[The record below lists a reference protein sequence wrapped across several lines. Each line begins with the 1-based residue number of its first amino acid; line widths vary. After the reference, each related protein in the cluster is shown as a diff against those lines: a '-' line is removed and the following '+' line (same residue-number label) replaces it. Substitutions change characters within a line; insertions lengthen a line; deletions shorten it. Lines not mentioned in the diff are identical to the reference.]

1 MIVKEK
7 ISKGTL
13 EEILENS
20 SETML
25 KVVVDVDKEIM
36 SIGCAFHID
45 CAEELTDREESH
57 QKNLWGANFY
67 KDGRI
72 DFISLINIKP
82 LENNRVLEI
91 QNPEIKKRVGDV
103 IKNFL

>member
-7 ISKGTL
+7 ISKREL
-13 EEILENS
+13 DEIFENS
-20 SETML
+20 FETMI

-36 SIGCAFHID
+36 SIGCDFHID
-45 CAEELTDREESH
+45 CAEELTEKEESR
-57 QKNLWGANFY
+57 QKNLWGANLY

-82 LENNRVLEI
+82 LENNRAMEI
-91 QNPEIKKRVGDV
+91 QNPEIKKRVEDI

>member
-7 ISKGTL
+7 ISKREL
-13 EEILENS
+13 DEIFENS
-20 SETML
+20 FETMA